1 MLKTL
6 ARSLRE
12 HKRGS
17 VITIILSIL
26 EAAFEILIPLCMAKV
41 IDDGIDVGNMS
52 AVWKYGIFLLI
63 FAFFQLVTGV
73 LSAHIAA
80 RTSVGFSA
88 NLRQDMYDNVQTFA
102 FSNIDKFSTASI
114 VTRLTTD
121 ITNIQNAYQMLIR
134 MAIRGPVMLIFS
146 MIVSFRINSTVA
158 CIFLAVIPL
167 MAVLLF
173 LIIKNV
179 NPIFNRVFHTY
190 DELNNVVQENIRG
203 IRVVKSFNREDYE
216 IDKFKGISKRIYND
230 FAKGERLL
238 AFNSPIMQFFMYACM
253 ILISWIGAK
262 AIIGSGNNAALG
274 MTTGDLTA
282 LFSYAMQILMSLM
295 MLSMVFA
302 MIIISLASARRIAE
316 VLEEKTDITNPE
328 NPEMTVKDGSIRFE
342 HVNFIYASKA
352 DKRVLDNIN
361 LSIASG
367 ETVGIIGG
375 TGSSKSSLVQ
385 LIPRLYDVT
394 GGRLTLGGIDVRDY
408 DLDVLRNAVAMV
420 LQKNELFSGTIKE
433 NLRWGNE
440 NATDE
445 EIEHACRL
453 ACADEFIQTF
463 PDKYDTYIEQGG
475 TNVSGGQ
482 KQRLCIARTLLKKP
496 KVLILDDS
504 TSAVDTK
511 TDAAIQR
518 SFAEYIPDTTKLII
532 AQRVSSVQHA
542 DQIIVL
548 DDGKVVAV
556 GKHDELLRKCDIYR
570 EVYESQKKGDGENE

>member
-1 MLKTL
+1 MIKILSG
-6 ARSLRE
+6 SLRE
-12 HKRGS
+12 YKRGS
-17 VITIILSIL
+17 ILTILLSIL
-26 EAAFEILIPLCMAKV
+26 EAAFEILIPLLMADL
-41 IDDGIDVGNMS
+41 IDQGIDLGNMA
-52 AVWKYGIFLLI
+52 AVWKFGIAILI
-63 FAFFQLVTGV
+63 FAALQLLTGV

-80 RTSVGFSA
+80 KTSVGFSA

-121 ITNIQNAYQMLIR
+121 VTNIQNAYQMMLR
-134 MAIRGPVMLIFS
+134 MAVRGPVMLVFA
-146 MIVSFRINSTVA
+146 MIVSFRINTTVA
-158 CIFLAVIPL
+158 LIFLAVIPI
-167 MAVLLF
+167 MAVLLL
-173 LIIKNV
+173 LIICKV
-179 NPIFNRVFHTY
+179 GPIFTRVFHTY
-190 DELNNVVQENIRG
+190 DELNNVVQENVRG
-203 IRVVKSFNREDYE
+203 IRVVKSFNQEEHE
-216 IDKFKGISKRIYND
+216 IKKFKGISQSIYEGY
-230 FAKGERLL
+230 AAGERLL

-262 AIIGSGNNAALG
+262 AIVASGNNAALG

-282 LFSYAMQILMSLM
+282 LFSYATQILMALM

-302 MIIISLASARRIAE
+302 MIIISIASARRIAE
-316 VLEEKTDITNPE
+316 VLEEKTDIDDPDD
-328 NPEMTVKDGSIRFE
+328 PVMTVRDGSICFE
-342 HVNFIYASKA
+342 QVSFAYSTKS
-352 DKRVLDNIN
+352 DKKVLDDIN
-361 LSIASG
+361 LSIESG
-367 ETVGIIGG
+367 QTVGIIGS

-385 LIPRLYDVT
+385 LIPRLYDVSS
-394 GGRLTLGGIDVRDY
+394 GQLLLGGVDVRKY

-445 EIEHACRL
+445 EIEEACRL
-453 ACADEFIQTF
+453 ACADEFIQSF

-482 KQRLCIARTLLKKP
+482 KQRLCIARALLKKP

-511 TDAAIQR
+511 TDASIQK
-518 SFAEYIPDTTKLII
+518 SFAEFIPDTTKIII

-542 DQIIVL
+542 DRIVVM
-548 DDGKVVAV
+548 DDGKIAAC
-556 GKHDELLRKCDIYR
+556 GKHDELLKTCDIYR
-570 EVYESQKKGDGENE
+570 EVYESQKKGDSDHE